1 MTGAAPVS
9 PPGRLLG
16 EDELRRYADAVV
28 RGCLHL
34 AEGDI
39 LFVQGHVDHRELVV
53 ALTESGYRAGASLV
67 DIQYLE
73 PLAQAARIRHAA
85 DEHLG
90 PAPPWRG
97 RALRTHLQQNAA
109 VVTIIGDADEGA
121 FEGLPH
127 DRVAKDVLAPAR
139 RFGWYVRAIEAGRRR
154 WVGVSWPTPYW
165 ARKVYP
171 AEPTD
176 SAQRRLARE
185 LLSFTRLGPDDPPGI
200 AGWTAHAEAIAA
212 RGRALTELRLER
224 VELRAPGTELDVRL
238 SPGTRWLGGQEHD
251 AQGRLVASNIPTE
264 ENYTSPDARAT
275 EGAFRCT
282 RPLAYQGRV
291 IGGLAGEL
299 RGGRLVRLEA
309 ASDDDRDFLAAFIH
323 GARDGDRLGEV
334 ALVDRTSRIG
344 RAERTYFHTLLDEN
358 AVAHIAFGS
367 GFGQSRL
374 PASSGNG
381 RGVNKSNI
389 HIDVMIGGDDFEA
402 TGVAPGRRRV
412 PLIRHGAW
420 QI

>member
-1 MTGAAPVS
+1 MTGAVPVS
-9 PPGRLLG
+9 TVGRLLG
-16 EDELRRYADAVV
+16 DDDLRRYADAVV
-28 RGCLHL
+28 LGCLHL

-39 LFVQGHVDHRELVV
+39 LFVQGHVEHRELVV

-67 DIQYLE
+67 DVQYLE
-73 PLAQAARIRHAA
+73 PLAQAARIRHAP

-97 RALRTHLQQNAA
+97 KALRAHLERNAA

-121 FEGLPH
+121 FDGLPH
-127 DRVAKDVLAPAR
+127 DRIAKDVLAPAR

-154 WVGVSWPTPYW
+154 WVGVSWPTAYW
-165 ARKVYP
+165 ATKVYP
-171 AEPTD
+171 EAEPG
-176 SAQRRLARE
+176 AAERRLARE
-185 LLSFTRLGPDDPPGI
+185 LLAFVRLGPEDPPGI
-200 AGWTAHAEAIAA
+200 AGWTAHAERIAE

-224 VELRAPGTELDVRL
+224 LELRAPGTELDVRL
-238 SPGTRWLGGQEHD
+238 SPGTCWLGGQEED

-275 EGAFRCT
+275 EGVFRCT

-291 IGGLAGEL
+291 IEGLAGEL

-323 GARDGDRLGEV
+323 SDRNADRLGEV

-367 GFGQSRL
+367 GFGQSRV
-374 PASSGNG
+374 SEGSGNG
-381 RGVNKSNI
+381 RGVNKANL
-389 HIDVMIGGDDFEA
+389 HIDVMIGSDDFEA
-402 TGVAPGRRRV
+402 TGLAPDRRRV
-412 PLIRHGAW
+412 PLIRDGAW